1 MDSELA
7 RLALHGLSGLLV
19 LTGGFFFVAGT
30 VGLLRLP
37 DLFSR
42 LHALTKADN
51 VGLGFIILGLAIQA
65 ESWLA
70 VARLFLIWF
79 LVLIASS
86 ASCHLVARS
95 AMQKKIKPWSRT

>member
-1 MDSELA
+1 MDLA
-7 RLALHGLSGLLV
+7 HNLGIVCIIPGLLFFLSG
-19 LTGGFFFVAGT
+19 TI
-30 VGLLRLP
+30 GLLRFP
-37 DLFSR
+37 DIYTR

-70 VARLFLIWF
+70 VARLFLVWF
-79 LVLIASS
+79 LVLLASS

-95 AMQKKIKPWSRT
+95 AMQKRIKPWSRT